1 MTTDNSHH
9 PNPGP
14 SIPNETLPSSSGG
27 ITPATHR
34 DSKATP
40 TYESTSDSGN
50 DKNENEQP
58 CSPTYTLEGGT
69 ETPLMT
75 ATSPDASVVAIHGSV
90 MTNDHY
96 TFPAPPGVGGRGGKH
111 GKNAMSMDDWAKIAG
126 NITGTSRK
134 GSINVS
140 ARGQGAIDEAT
151 SKITNDNN
159 DRAEIQDEKE
169 KKKTTKNQRI
179 IAIDFDDVC
188 SENMAMIVKQ
198 HNLRYG
204 TDLTLN
210 DLQTYVFWQNRGFGT
225 PAEEVARK
233 VQTLNNLLPLTT
245 PIPGFVEG
253 LRTLHEL
260 GHPIHIVTSRP
271 EKDEQ
276 GLKDW
281 LSAQGITI
289 GHEPKDVIVQAH
301 FTGSYGDVN
310 KPIEPRGDDDEFERE
325 LNERLKELWKDG
337 VGKGKGGLA
346 KLWIL
351 RNINASLFIDD
362 HHGNLEPI
370 ITADPP
376 IPCLLFGEYGWN
388 QSRSG
393 ITSPVEMM
401 DYNERMSSGLPLP
414 FQEIQF
420 GREQYIHRVK
430 DWEELVQWVRE
441 WDEEEEEEEKE
452 EKSG

>member
-1 MTTDNSHH
+1 MTTGRHH
-9 PNPGP
+9 HHRPNDRP
-14 SIPNETLPSSSGG
+14 SIPNDTFPSSSGG
-27 ITPATHR
+27 ITPATQR
-34 DSKATP
+34 NSKTTP
-40 TYESTSDSGN
+40 TYDSTSDSGN
-50 DKNENEQP
+50 DKNEVDQP

-69 ETPLMT
+69 ETPLV
-75 ATSPDASVVAIHGSV
+75 TSPDASLVAIHGSV
-90 MTNDHY
+90 MTSNE
-96 TFPAPPGVGGRGGKH
+96 FPFPIPPRVGGRSGRY
-111 GKNAMSMDDWAKIAG
+111 GKNTMSMDDWAKIAG
-126 NITGTSRK
+126 NITSRK
-134 GSINVS
+134 GSVTVS
-140 ARGQGAIDEAT
+140 TQGQGQSTIEQEGRGTESRKNDGEAAH
-151 SKITNDNN
+151 K
-159 DRAEIQDEKE
+159 EKE
-169 KKKTTKNQRI
+169 ETKKTTRTTKNERI

-188 SENMAMIVKQ
+188 SENMATIVKQ
-198 HNLRYG
+198 HNIRYG
-204 TDLTLN
+204 TDLTLD

-225 PAEEVARK
+225 PAEVARK

-245 PIPGFVEG
+245 PIPGFVAG
-253 LRTLHEL
+253 LKTLHEL

-271 EKDEQ
+271 AKDEQ

-289 GHEPKDVIVQAH
+289 GHEQKDIIVQAH

-310 KPIEPRGDDDEFERE
+310 KPIEPRGDDDGFERE

-346 KLWIL
+346 KLKIL
-351 RNINASLFIDD
+351 RDINASLFIDD

-388 QSRSG
+388 RSRSG

-420 GREQYIHRVK
+420 GREQNIHRVK
-430 DWEELVQWVRE
+430 DWEELVQWIRQ
-441 WDEEEEEEEKE
+441 WDEEEEDE